1 MVRGS
6 VHFPELHGMTHT
18 TSSLLQV
25 APLWFMAQFTF
36 NTSLSRTTVS
46 SNTILAST
54 ASLVTYIMSCLL
66 LGEAFLVVKL
76 ASILVCMAGQQSKS
90 FQVAFVTNGS
100 CEPVNVAFCYIA
112 CWQRLLQGLAASGV
126 TGTAC
131 GQVRHFREFTQGVLA
146 EWHCGLTASN
156 AMLAAA

>member
-1 MVRGS
+1 MS
-6 VHFPELHGMTHT
+6 YM
-18 TSSLLQV
+18 LQV

-76 ASILVCMAGQQSKS
+76 ASILVCMAGQQSRVP
-90 FQVAFVTNGS
+90 QN
-100 CEPVNVAFCYIA
+100 I
-112 CWQRLLQGLAASGV
+112 L
-126 TGTAC
+126 
-131 GQVRHFREFTQGVLA
+131 
-146 EWHCGLTASN
+146 
-156 AMLAAA
+156 

>member
-1 MVRGS
+1 MS
-6 VHFPELHGMTHT
+6 YM
-18 TSSLLQV
+18 LQV

-76 ASILVCMAGQQSKS
+76 ASILVCMAGQQSM
-90 FQVAFVTNGS
+90 
-100 CEPVNVAFCYIA
+100 C
-112 CWQRLLQGLAASGV
+112 LQSPSKHSLV
-126 TGTAC
+126 IP
-131 GQVRHFREFTQGVLA
+131 L
-146 EWHCGLTASN
+146 
-156 AMLAAA
+156 M

>member
-1 MVRGS
+1 MVQGS
-6 VHFPELHGMTHT
+6 VHLQHLPELHVMTHIM
-18 TSSLLQV
+18 SSLLQV

-76 ASILVCMAGQQSKS
+76 ASILVCMAGQQRRCRQSPSISPQNWGWKT
-90 FQVAFVTNGS
+90 A
-100 CEPVNVAFCYIA
+100 NVALILKCTLAVLLARA
-112 CWQRLLQGLAASGV
+112 CSIWSDGHCVKCAGSARHALL
-126 TGTAC
+126 
-131 GQVRHFREFTQGVLA
+131 
-146 EWHCGLTASN
+146 
-156 AMLAAA
+156 